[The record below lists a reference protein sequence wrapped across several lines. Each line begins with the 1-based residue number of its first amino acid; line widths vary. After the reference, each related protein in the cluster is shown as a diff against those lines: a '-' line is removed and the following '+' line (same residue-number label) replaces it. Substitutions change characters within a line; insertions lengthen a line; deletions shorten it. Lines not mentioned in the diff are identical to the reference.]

1 MKLILPDPVGDPRPT
16 ALSPLEEGLR
26 GPDATALRAQTQAQ
40 LKDLE
45 LRTRTCMA
53 RHTLPERYRELTA
66 LLDACLA
73 AQDVL
78 AQGPA
83 RASESSMGASVRLL

>member
-1 MKLILPDPVGDPRPT
+1 MKLLLPKPLDTLPAD

-26 GPDATALRAQTQAQ
+26 GADAEQLRAQALAR

-45 LRTRTCMA
+45 SRARAAMSTRT
-53 RHTLPERYRELTA
+53 LPVRYRECAA
-66 LLDACLA
+66 LLDASLA

-78 AQGPA
+78 AHGGRP
-83 RASESSMGASVRLL
+83 ESPMGASVRLF